1 MSRNVSKVSPATKFC
16 KICKDSGLPERTY
29 KDHNVRNEKGQLCC
43 PTLKAMCCLK
53 CAKMGHTE
61 KYCTVKQTDR
71 VKEAD
76 AIQRRIQQEEKKAE
90 KKVDSAKKS
99 ANLFDSLMD
108 SGSDDEPPANVTM
121 RKPMAPPAYVTMRN
135 QVAPLKMPE
144 KKGFKS
150 SIPLST
156 WLAGSPKT
164 PPAKKSASIAP
175 WAPVKESFR
184 AAKRSWADMSDD
196 EDDEEDTTA
205 PWSSKKGD
213 NTAW

>member
-1 MSRNVSKVSPATKFC
+1 MSRNVSKVSPATRFC
-16 KICKDSGLPERTY
+16 KVCKDAGLPERTY
-29 KDHNVRNEKGQLCC
+29 TDHNVKNHKGQLCC
-43 PTLKAMCCLK
+43 PTLKSMSCLK
-53 CAKMGHTE
+53 CRKNGHTE
-61 KYCTVKQTDR
+61 KYCTVKATDR
-71 VKEAD
+71 VKEAE

-90 KKVDSAKKS
+90 NKVDTAKKS
-99 ANLFDSLMD
+99 ANVFDSLMD
-108 SGSDDEPPANVTM
+108 SDSDDEPPANVTM
-121 RKPMAPPAYVTMRN
+121 RKPVAPPANVTMR
-135 QVAPLKMPE
+135 QPVAGLKMPE

-164 PPAKKSASIAP
+164 PPAKKTATIAP

-196 EDDEEDTTA
+196 EE
-205 PWSSKKGD
+205 D